1 MTDETK
7 AYYAGKNAGHYGDKP
22 NPPADSKLAESYKRG
37 YRHARSEAR
46 LDADTE
52 WDE

>member
-1 MTDETK
+1 MTTETQ
-7 AYYAGKNAGHYGDKP
+7 AYYSGKNAGHYGDKP
-22 NPPADSKLAESYKRG
+22 NPPTDALLRASYLRG
-37 YRHARSEAR
+37 YRHARSEAA